1 MDACAG
7 STCTN
12 SANDAGKSPI
22 VIMRR
27 PHIVLL
33 LSLIALGS
41 APVYGVAPGTISG
54 VVRDSQGMAQIGA
67 TVQLLRPDLTVIASV
82 FTDSKGRY
90 NLPFVLPGRY
100 AVKAMGTSFLPSLR
114 EDIRLRSSA
123 VVNLTLNTL
132 YEVMQWLPSEPRAGD
147 SQPDDW
153 KWTLRAA
160 ANRPLLRWLE
170 DGPLVVVSDRS
181 GRSPRLK
188 ARLLATGQQ
197 GSFGESGDRLS
208 ATLEETPA
216 NSRELLAQVDF
227 DPESNAGMESML
239 GFRQDL
245 GFAGSVESVA
255 AVSIHPG
262 IDAGGS
268 EGLDEA
274 AFRTEET
281 IQLGDSL
288 DAEVGSSQV
297 LARFTQNSPN
307 TVVAALPFANVAW
320 HSGDSTIHYRIDTAL
335 PAAQDLDDS
344 QAQAWLPALS
354 TRDGKLALEHGL
366 HQEIGWERRTGSS
379 NVAVLVFADNIS
391 NPMMEA
397 MSRFSAAG
405 AGAQAGQLLYDP
417 ASGLVRV
424 AGPSL
429 STAGMEATVE
439 RRLPKRCQVRA
450 SYANGDALRL
460 TASTQQAGQG
470 IGMAQ
475 LLASARARHAQTYS
489 ISLSGTLDGT
499 GTRWRATYRW
509 QPEDTLT
516 SVAAFS
522 QNAASP
528 YMNIQLRQ
536 PIGFRRNSE
545 GGNGFEAMVN
555 VNNLLTQ
562 GYRPYVLS
570 DGSVLIFAQR
580 QRSFSGGLA
589 FNF

>member
-1 MDACAG
+1 LDACAG